1 MVDGIIIRDLSVYYE
16 TLEALSMVN
25 LDIRPG
31 RLTILLGPN
40 GAGKTTLINA
50 VSGLLHDRMQRAFL
64 NDDRLGLTGRIICD
78 GEDITNFPPHERIR
92 RGVIHCPEKR
102 RPFPEMNVLDNLLI
116 GAYLRKDRQAVKQ
129 DLERAFA
136 LFPALKRWKNKE
148 AGFLSGGEQQMLAL
162 GRAFMSRPR
171 FLLMDEPMTGLA
183 PIVRA
188 LMKDVIFGLF
198 ETGEVGILITEQNS
212 KAFLEPGADIYIMG
226 RGVVVFEGTAED
238 VIADDYLSTTYF
250 GQ

>member
-1 MVDGIIIRDLSVYYE
+1 
-16 TLEALSMVN
+16 
-25 LDIRPG
+25 
-31 RLTILLGPN
+31 
-40 GAGKTTLINA
+40 
-50 VSGLLHDRMQRAFL
+50 
-64 NDDRLGLTGRIICD
+64 
-78 GEDITNFPPHERIR
+78 
-92 RGVIHCPEKR
+92 
-102 RPFPEMNVLDNLLI
+102 
-116 GAYLRKDRQAVKQ
+116 
-129 DLERAFA
+129 
-136 LFPALKRWKNKE
+136 
-148 AGFLSGGEQQMLAL
+148 GFLSGGEQQMLAL

>member
-78 GEDITNFPPHERIR
+78 GEDITNSPPHERIR

-116 GAYLRKDRQAVKQ
+116 GAYLRKDRQAVK
-129 DLERAFA
+129 
-136 LFPALKRWKNKE
+136 
-148 AGFLSGGEQQMLAL
+148 
-162 GRAFMSRPR
+162 
-171 FLLMDEPMTGLA
+171 
-183 PIVRA
+183 
-188 LMKDVIFGLF
+188 
-198 ETGEVGILITEQNS
+198 
-212 KAFLEPGADIYIMG
+212 
-226 RGVVVFEGTAED
+226 
-238 VIADDYLSTTYF
+238 
-250 GQ
+250 